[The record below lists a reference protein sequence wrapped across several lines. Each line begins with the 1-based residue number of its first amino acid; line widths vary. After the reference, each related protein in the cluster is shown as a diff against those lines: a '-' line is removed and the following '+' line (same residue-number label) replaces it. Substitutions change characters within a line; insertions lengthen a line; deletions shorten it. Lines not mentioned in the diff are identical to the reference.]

1 MSVQAMF
8 YVKEINHRA
17 TNQADAVNV
26 EVKMGAA
33 FGSYLQG
40 LPEGN
45 RDWSKWTP
53 SGDLSI
59 TITNP
64 AAIDQFE
71 IGGVYRLTME
81 QIDTSPKAVFDA
93 GFPGRGLRALQ
104 R

>member
-1 MSVQAMF
+1 MTVQAMF

-17 TNQADAVNV
+17 TGDATSVNV

-33 FGSYLQG
+33 FGTYLKG

-45 RDWSKWTP
+45 KDWSKYTP

-64 AAIDQFE
+64 AAIEQFDVGE
-71 IGGVYRLTME
+71 VYSLTLDRVSK
-81 QIDTSPKAVFDA
+81 QA
-93 GFPGRGLRALQ
+93 
-104 R
+104 